1 MPKLKSKKMIV
12 RYPFQ
17 LFVRQITEDSCGTAC
32 LAMILKYMG
41 RAAEAKSVSLEEIKQ
56 GGLSLL
62 EMQQKAQKLGLDSRC
77 VEMDIEFLKSLGKP
91 VILHTVNELGFNHF
105 IVCFAFFKDEF
116 VIADPATQVHHLSEA
131 ELSAKW
137 QSHAALYFE
146 NISYYRQPSLMKFV
160 VSLIM
165 ELAFPPGLLIVL
177 PLLSLFVGFFGIALT
192 WLLQKGIT
200 DTRILDGHVAYSL
213 IALLFIICLFR
224 NFFTFLRQ
232 YILIRLNFSLNLKLM
247 LNLLDNFPSEIS
259 GQRALKSEVS
269 FGFSNIQKMQNALS
283 VFVSIVISDGFLTA
297 ILLIS
302 SAYILPTAGLINLI
316 YVALVT
322 IGQIMQI
329 PDYLYQTSRTRLLSK
344 SSETAFLKL
353 FSNFIG
359 SGSERNKA
367 EYQSLYKKNLQSS
380 QRFAVQLCR
389 KYLTTECWGTIDMIV
404 VLLIGTL
411 GYESQKF
418 DYQSLILIVIESYLI
433 TILMQRICVSFQQF
447 SEGVDAYIAQ
457 FR

>member
-1 MPKLKSKKMIV
+1 MNIK
-12 RYPFQ
+12 YPFQ

-32 LAMILKYMG
+32 LAMILKYTG
-41 RAAEAKSVSLEEIKQ
+41 RTSEAKSVSLEEVKQ

-62 EMQQKAQKLGLDSRC
+62 ELQQKAQKIGLESRC
-77 VEMDIEFLKSLGKP
+77 VEMDIAFLKSLSKP

-105 IVCFAFFKDEF
+105 IVCFSFLRDEF

-131 ELSAKW
+131 ELSGKW

-146 NISYYRQPSLMKFV
+146 EISYYRQPSLIKSV

-213 IALLFIICLFR
+213 ISLLFIICLFR
-224 NFFTFLRQ
+224 NFFAFLRQ

-247 LNLLDNFPSEIS
+247 LNLLDSFPSAIS
-259 GQRALKSEVS
+259 GQSALKSEVS
-269 FGFSNIQKMQNALS
+269 FGFSNVQKMQNALS
-283 VFVSIVISDGFLTA
+283 VFVSIVVSDGFLTA

-302 SAYILPTAGLINLI
+302 SVYILPAAGLINLV
-316 YVALVT
+316 YMVLLT
-322 IGQIMQI
+322 IWQIKQLPEYI
-329 PDYLYQTSRTRLLSK
+329 YQTSRTRLLSG
-344 SSETAFLKL
+344 SSETAFQKL
-353 FSNFIG
+353 FLNNIRN
-359 SGSERNKA
+359 GSERTKG
-367 EYQSLYKKNLQSS
+367 EFQSFYKKNLQSS
-380 QRFAVQLCR
+380 QRFAVELSR
-389 KYLTTECWGTIDMIV
+389 KYLTTECWGTIAIIV
-404 VLLIGTL
+404 VLLIGIL
-411 GYESQKF
+411 GYERGKL
-418 DYQSLILIVIESYLI
+418 DYQSLMLVVIESYLI

-457 FR
+457 LR